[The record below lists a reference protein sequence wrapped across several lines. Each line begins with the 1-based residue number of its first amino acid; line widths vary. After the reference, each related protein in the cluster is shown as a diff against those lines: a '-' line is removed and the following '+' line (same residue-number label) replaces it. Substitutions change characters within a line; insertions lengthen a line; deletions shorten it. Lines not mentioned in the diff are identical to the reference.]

1 MLKNYTKEYSVNII
15 CLVTQLNIEVGLP
28 GIETD
33 LYLESQPEVMIATSF
48 ETTKE
53 LGGNQSPQRQE
64 HILQGEHL
72 ELSFCVCIVCSY
84 NKLLTVC
91 K

>member
-33 LYLESQPEVMIATSF
+33 LYLESQPEVKIATSF

-53 LGGNQSPQRQE
+53 LGGISHRKGKNTFYRENTQNFRSVYVLYI
-64 HILQGEHL
+64 HI
-72 ELSFCVCIVCSY
+72 ISY
-84 NKLLTVC
+84 
-91 K
+91 

>member
-15 CLVTQLNIEVGLP
+15 CLVTQLNIEFGLS

-33 LYLESQPEVMIATSF
+33 LYLESQPEVKIATSF

-72 ELSFCVCIVCSY
+72 ELSFCVCIVYSY

>member
-15 CLVTQLNIEVGLP
+15 CLVTYLNIEFGLP

-33 LYLESQPEVMIATSF
+33 LYLESQPEVKIATSF

-53 LGGNQSPQRQE
+53 LGGN
-64 HILQGEHL
+64 
-72 ELSFCVCIVCSY
+72 
-84 NKLLTVC
+84 
-91 K
+91 

>member
-15 CLVTQLNIEVGLP
+15 CLVTQLKIEFGLP

-33 LYLESQPEVMIATSF
+33 LYLESQPEVKIATSF

-64 HILQGEHL
+64 HIYRENTQNFRSVYVLYVH
-72 ELSFCVCIVCSY
+72 IISY
-84 NKLLTVC
+84 
-91 K
+91 